1 MSTSGTSIGNRVVDV
16 ISGGIGGGH
25 IDATSRVSEQILNA
39 RQPIPVNESALTT
52 VRINGQEITGIWVN
66 KDECLNWR
74 GPIPLE
80 HYAINVDAATVI
92 RKQVA
97 HSYDQVQ
104 NISVRYLKPP
114 PLPAPGDLIIRH
126 EADVQLPPAPPI
138 IIRQQ
143 AAAVKA
149 PPTLI
154 YREKPPRAP
163 APVPTQTIT
172 IPGRTIEPPPRQ
184 VIVERMA
191 AAAPLPQDVV
201 IERWLAYPRQK
212 RQVVHQ
218 KAKTTLQPLPAPKNV
233 LIDWES
239 QDQTQVRQQYHFLG
253 VESENPIEYERRHGH
268 ELVETNR
275 LPAFVNELNTKL
287 PPGETLAANVSQVE
301 FTLTGDLDALKLVEK
316 SNPSINLK
324 DYFVQRF

>member
-1 MSTSGTSIGNRVVDV
+1 M
-16 ISGGIGGGH
+16 
-25 IDATSRVSEQILNA
+25 
-39 RQPIPVNESALTT
+39 
-52 VRINGQEITGIWVN
+52 
-66 KDECLNWR
+66 
-74 GPIPLE
+74 
-80 HYAINVDAATVI
+80 
-92 RKQVA
+92 
-97 HSYDQVQ
+97 
-104 NISVRYLKPP
+104 
-114 PLPAPGDLIIRH
+114 
-126 EADVQLPPAPPI
+126 
-138 IIRQQ
+138 
-143 AAAVKA
+143 
-149 PPTLI
+149 
-154 YREKPPRAP
+154 
-163 APVPTQTIT
+163 PTQTIT

-218 KAKTTLQPLPAPKNV
+218 KAKTTLQALPAPKNV

-301 FTLTGDLDALKLVEK
+301 FMLTGDLG
-316 SNPSINLK
+316 
-324 DYFVQRF
+324 